1 MCQIHVRKVYLEH
14 LPLHPPPPSWGPI
27 SVAVRA
33 ERGRARSTRPPTWQ
47 VALAQ
52 ASPASRSPFSAVGS
66 FQKQCLSSLLAPRGQ
81 WPGDMGHA
89 PYTFISSPCNSR
101 LGLARQEA
109 SGQSGPRKRWE

>member
-1 MCQIHVRKVYLEH
+1 MCQIHVRKVSLEN

-52 ASPASRSPFSAVGS
+52 ASPASRSPFSGVGS
-66 FQKQCLSSLLAPRGQ
+66 FQKQCLLSSVFSLYLHLLPACPPR
-81 WPGDMGHA
+81 
-89 PYTFISSPCNSR
+89 TFWLTHSR
-101 LGLARQEA
+101 CSEA
-109 SGQSGPRKRWE
+109 